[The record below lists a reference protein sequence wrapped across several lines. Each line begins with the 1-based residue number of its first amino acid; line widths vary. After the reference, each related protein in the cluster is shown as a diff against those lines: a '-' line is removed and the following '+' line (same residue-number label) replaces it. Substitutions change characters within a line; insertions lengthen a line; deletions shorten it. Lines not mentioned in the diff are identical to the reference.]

1 MKKFIKEKYAD
12 LILQICTDYKNR
24 NPVSDDKITAAV
36 DRALETLDKYS
47 NYILGM
53 GYMLHMEDVP
63 YLKQCVQLAIKDGR
77 FTLDMLDDVYR
88 YLEYIET
95 DGVY

>member
-1 MKKFIKEKYAD
+1 MKKFVKEKYAD
-12 LILQICTDYKNR
+12 IILQLCCEYKNR
-24 NPVSDDKITAAV
+24 HSADTDRYTQAA

-63 YLKQCVQLAIKDGR
+63 YLIRCIHSLKGQGTGFSDAVLEETAEYLKQ
-77 FTLDMLDDVYR
+77 
-88 YLEYIET
+88 LEYIW
-95 DGVY
+95 

>member
-12 LILQICTDYKNR
+12 LILQICTDHKNR
-24 NPVSDDKITAAV
+24 KAADNGRITVAV